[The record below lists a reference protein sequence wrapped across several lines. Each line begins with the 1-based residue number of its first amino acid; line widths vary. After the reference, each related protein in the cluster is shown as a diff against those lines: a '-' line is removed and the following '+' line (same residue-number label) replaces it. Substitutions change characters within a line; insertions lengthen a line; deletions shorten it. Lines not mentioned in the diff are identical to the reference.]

1 MGNTIPIAIMYN
13 THINH
18 KETKNEINKN
28 QKQQNQNKKHKTIQS
43 STYKSVSLIDSDDEK
58 V

>member
-1 MGNTIPIAIMYN
+1 MGNTIPISIMYN

-18 KETKNEINKN
+18 KKTKNEINK
-28 QKQQNQNKKHKTIQS
+28 NQNKKHKTIQS

>member
-13 THINH
+13 THINN
-18 KETKNEINKN
+18 KETKNKIN
-28 QKQQNQNKKHKTIQS
+28 QKQQNENNEHKTIQS

>member
-1 MGNTIPIAIMYN
+1 MGNTIPISIMYN

-18 KETKNEINKN
+18 KKTKNEI
-28 QKQQNQNKKHKTIQS
+28 NKKHKTIQS